1 MWSAPMSNPT
11 GLTPAA
17 GLPRQLEEARRELR
31 DEILRG
37 HGGRAALARFSDRL
51 DAILRQIVDAAPKT
65 AQPVAV
71 VAIGGYGRRQLSL
84 HSDID
89 LLVLFGGRLG
99 PDEEQ
104 TLRGVLHPLW
114 DLG

>member
-1 MWSAPMSNPT
+1 MWSPPMQDPS
-11 GLTPAA
+11 GTPATSSSTA
-17 GLPRQLEEARRELR
+17 ALPAQLEEARRELR

-51 DAILRQIVDAAPKT
+51 DAIVRQIVAAAPRSP
-65 AQPVAV
+65 QPVAV
-71 VAIGGYGRRQLSL
+71 VAIGGYGPRQLSL

-99 PDEEQ
+99 TDED
-104 TLRGVLHPLW
+104 TAPRAIP
-114 DLG
+114 